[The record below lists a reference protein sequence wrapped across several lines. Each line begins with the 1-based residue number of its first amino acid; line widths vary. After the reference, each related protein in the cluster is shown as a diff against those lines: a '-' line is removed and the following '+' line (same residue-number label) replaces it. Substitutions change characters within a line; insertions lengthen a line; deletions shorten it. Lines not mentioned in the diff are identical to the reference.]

1 MSLVILGDTIDV
13 VAVQPRTIGQIFL
26 HDRDMVTIVSIQS
39 VTGSNPD
46 KTTLVLEHLC
56 SKIA

>member
-1 MSLVILGDTIDV
+1 MSLVVLCDTIDV
-13 VAVQPRTIGQIFL
+13 VAVQSRTICQIFL
-26 HDRDMVTIVSIQS
+26 HYRDMVTIISIQS

-56 SKIA
+56 GKIA

>member
-13 VAVQPRTIGQIFL
+13 VAAQPRTIGQIFL
-26 HDRDMVTIVSIQS
+26 HDRDIVTIVSIQS

-56 SKIA
+56 GKIA

>member
-1 MSLVILGDTIDV
+1 MSLVVLCDTIDV

-26 HDRDMVTIVSIQS
+26 HDRDIVTIVSIQS

-56 SKIA
+56 GKIA